1 MKTIN
6 PRLIGLFVIGGIALF
21 VLAIV
26 LFSRQDLFAQKRRFV
41 AYFQQSVNGL
51 NVGAPVRF
59 RGIPIGKVIR
69 IDGVYEP
76 KTGIMMPRLILE
88 VSPEKM
94 VNAVLRDGEYNLFPL
109 FVKNGM
115 RATLKST
122 SLLTGHLYVALDF
135 HPNTPVRHLGTGD
148 ERYPEMPTIDS
159 SLDQTLERL
168 SGLPLDEVVAHLTS
182 TLIAAEAVLRHPG
195 LAQALER
202 LPRVLADIDAT
213 FVDLRRYVDHGLVPA
228 TEDVQATL
236 ARARGTL
243 DGMAQTLDRVPFDRL
258 QTSLAELEKTLRRLQ
273 ERLSPE
279 DPVNHEVL
287 RMLREVVT
295 TARSMRAVFD
305 LLEEHPEALV
315 RGKGAE

>member
-1 MKTIN
+1 MKAVN
-6 PRLIGLFVIGGIALF
+6 PRLIGLFVIGGLALL

-26 LFSRQDLFAQKRRFV
+26 FFSRQDLFAHKRRFV

-76 KTGIMMPRLILE
+76 KSGIMMPRLILE

-94 VNAVLRDGEYNLFPL
+94 VNAVLREGEYNLFPL

-122 SLLTGHLYVALDF
+122 SLLTGRLYVALDF
-135 HPNTPVRHLGTGD
+135 HPGTPVRQLGTGH

-159 SLDQTLERL
+159 SLDQTLQRL

-182 TLIAAEAVLRHPG
+182 TLIAAEAVLRDPG
-195 LAQALER
+195 LARALER
-202 LPRVLADIDAT
+202 LPRVLADIDAA
-213 FVDLRRYVDHGLVPA
+213 FVDLRRYVNHGLRPA
-228 TEDVQATL
+228 TDDVRATL
-236 ARARGTL
+236 ARARGSL
-243 DGMAQTLDRVPFDRL
+243 DSLTQTLDRVPLDGLR
-258 QTSLAELEKTLRRLQ
+258 TGLAELEQTLRRLQ
-273 ERLSPE
+273 DRLSPD
-279 DPVNHEVL
+279 DPVNHELL
-287 RMLREVVT
+287 RMLREVVA
-295 TARSMRAVFD
+295 TARSMREVFD
-305 LLEEHPEALV
+305 LIEEHPEALI
-315 RGKGAE
+315 RGKEGE